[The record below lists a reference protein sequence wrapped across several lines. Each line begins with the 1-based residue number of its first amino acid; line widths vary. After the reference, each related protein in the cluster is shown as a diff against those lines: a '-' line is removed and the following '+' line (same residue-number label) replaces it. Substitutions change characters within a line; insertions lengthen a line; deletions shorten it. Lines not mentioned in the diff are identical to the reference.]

1 MMAGE
6 DPLSDCSY
14 LAMYGLS
21 SIICKSVKRLV
32 GCCTQK
38 PGNPIAVSTAS
49 AQCCIYALYAARYF
63 TAGSP

>member
-6 DPLSDCSY
+6 DPFSGCSY

-32 GCCTQK
+32 GCYTKK
-38 PGNPIAVSTAS
+38 PGNSIAVSTAS
-49 AQCCIYALYAARYF
+49 A
-63 TAGSP
+63 